1 MTHISQDPLITQPSH
16 LRNYMREV
24 MAGLRHQSMDL
35 LVEELLIA
43 FATEAYQ
50 LNEFIDALSD
60 HAASQ
65 PGWEEVANYLELA
78 SKSVVKIRRER
89 GDLPR

>member
-1 MTHISQDPLITQPSH
+1 
-16 LRNYMREV
+16 MREV

-35 LVEELLIA
+35 LVQELLLA
-43 FATEAYQ
+43 FSTESYQ

-65 PGWEEVANYLELA
+65 PGWEEVTKHLELA
-78 SKSVVKIRRER
+78 SKSVVKIRRES